1 LVFLWQ
7 SDDMAH
13 DHRQS
18 VAAAQRG
25 RLAVVFVITVV
36 VLLVEVVGA
45 ALSGSLALLA
55 DAGHVLADGAG
66 IGLALLAI
74 RFAARPATPQ
84 RTFGYYRLEILAAV
98 VNAVLLFG
106 VAGFVLVEA
115 WRRLSEPP
123 EVASGLMLAVATA
136 GLAANAVSLWLLRGG
151 QRHSL
156 NLRGVYLEVWGDLL
170 GSVAVLAAAAVIAI
184 TGFQAADPIASA
196 LIGLAILPRT
206 WGLLREAVDV
216 LLEAAPKGVD
226 LDEVRRHLLETPG
239 VSDVHDLHAWAI
251 TSGLPMLS
259 VHVVLERDADAGR
272 VLDGLG
278 ECLAGHF
285 DIEHSTFQLEQPEHR
300 GHEGATHR

>member
-1 LVFLWQ
+1 
-7 SDDMAH
+7 MAH
-13 DHRQS
+13 DHAPS
-18 VAAAQRG
+18 AAGAHRG
-25 RLAVVFVITVV
+25 RLTAVFAVTLVILVV
-36 VLLVEVVGA
+36 ELVGA

-66 IGLALLAI
+66 VGLALLAI
-74 RFAARPATPQ
+74 RFAARPASPQ

-115 WRRLSEPP
+115 WRRLTEPP
-123 EVASGLMLAVATA
+123 AVASGLMLAVAA
-136 GLAANAVSLWLLRGG
+136 VGLVANAVSMWLLRDG

-156 NLRGVYLEVWGDLL
+156 NLRGAYLEVWGDLL
-170 GSVAVLAAAAVIAI
+170 GSVAVLAAAAVIAL
-184 TGFQAADPIASA
+184 TGFRAADPIASA
-196 LIGLAILPRT
+196 VIAVAILPRT
-206 WGLLREAVDV
+206 WRLLREAVDV

-226 LDEVRRHLLETPG
+226 LAEVRQHLVETPG
-239 VSDVHDLHAWAI
+239 VTDVHDLHAWTI
-251 TSGLPMLS
+251 TSGLPVLS
-259 VHVVLERDADAGR
+259 VHVVLERDADAGQ

-278 ECLAGHF
+278 ACLAGHF